1 MNIPKL
7 AKGGI
12 VNNQLPFIAKE
23 KGKNLFKDK
32 YYEIYKRTKNQRI
45 KKKQLKKSWTLKM
58 QNAMKPF
65 IDEMNKVEEITL
77 HIGDKVIVKKIGE
90 NNGK

>member
-7 AKGGI
+7 AKGGMI
-12 VNNQLPFIAKE
+12 NNQLPIIGE
-23 KGKNLFKDK
+23 RKGKNLFRDK
-32 YYEIYKRTKNQRI
+32 YYEIYKRTKNRRI

-77 HIGDKVIVKKIGE
+77 HIGNKVIVKKIGD
-90 NNGK
+90 K

>member
-23 KGKNLFKDK
+23 KGKNLFEDK
-32 YYEIYKRTKNQRI
+32 YYEIYKRTKNRRI

-65 IDEMNKVEEITL
+65 INETNKVQEITL
-77 HIGDKVIVKKIGE
+77 RIGDKVIVKKIGE